1 MDRDRHISVRALLT
15 RKLAIPLLASLIV
28 RLASFSSSSAE
39 DATSVT
45 ADINAV
51 HDTFNATSSTC
62 STCTRTSYAL
72 SSAFAAFANFHA
84 KPFGCVGG
92 VTFGGG
98 LPGDCRG
105 LLMLLGEQTIT

>member
-1 MDRDRHISVRALLT
+1 MDRDRHISVRALLP

-39 DATSVT
+39 DATSVA

-51 HDTFNATSSTC
+51 HDAFYATSSTS

-84 KPFGCVGG
+84 EPFGCSVGE
-92 VTFGGG
+92 TFGGS
-98 LPGDCRG
+98 PP
-105 LLMLLGEQTIT
+105 